1 MGDLISALTTID
13 KRNRRT
19 ITDRL
24 KFSYTEY
31 IPERRSGRERRKKS
45 NCCNENVSG
54 YETDRGYETI
64 KHPAASGRGI

>member
-1 MGDLISALTTID
+1 MHDLISALTTMD

-19 ITDRL
+19 STDRR

-31 IPERRSGRERRKKS
+31 IHERGSCRKRRKRS